1 MIGKHRVAAKRAE
14 GTSLRSDVLHTIDYQ
29 RFAWFD
35 VKCVFRVKLIVRAMQ
50 CRTFLFGPHCFPSF
64 GDVAEDI
71 LGYVVPIMAV
81 ADEMII
87 IT

>member
-14 GTSLRSDVLHTIDYQ
+14 GTSLRPGVSHAIDYQ
-29 RFAWFD
+29 RFAWFC
-35 VKCVFRVKLIVRAMQ
+35 VKCAFRVKLIVRAMQ
-50 CRTFLFGPHCFPSF
+50 CYILFGSHCFPSF
-64 GDVAEDI
+64 SDVAENI

-81 ADEMII
+81 ADEVII

>member
-29 RFAWFD
+29 RFAWFG

-50 CRTFLFGPHCFPSF
+50 CYILFGSHCFPSF